1 MLLPVFAAKITGNP
15 HYFDVGTTAE
25 KILLYILEFC
35 FSQEKRCEM
44 SEVEQK
50 NQLLYKAG
58 ILKDDLSNDV
68 LVFGMRGWK
77 YDGTVHE
84 GIEGFFHTGEPVRLT
99 LKNSGKDQ
107 KYGGGRKN
115 VYLLENPAV
124 FSAFYRKK
132 SGLLCCLREW
142 AAAALC
148 SSAAR
153 YAERMSLLYY
163 MGLDPEDFDRT
174 KSERK
179 IRGKIDS
186 VELQQG
192 AL

>member
-25 KILLYILEFC
+25 KILLYILESC
-35 FSQEKRCEM
+35 FYQEKLCEM

-50 NQLLYKAG
+50 NQLFYKAG

-99 LKNSGKDQ
+99 LRTLGKI
-107 KYGGGRKN
+107 
-115 VYLLENPAV
+115 
-124 FSAFYRKK
+124 KK
-132 SGLLCCLREW
+132 WRRPGKTFIFW
-142 AAAALC
+142 
-148 SSAAR
+148 
-153 YAERMSLLYY
+153 
-163 MGLDPEDFDRT
+163 
-174 KSERK
+174 K
-179 IRGKIDS
+179 IRRYFLFLQKKIPT
-186 VELQQG
+186 
-192 AL
+192 ALLFA